1 LNNTIQ
7 KNIDTRSLIQKY
19 IEEYNH
25 YKYPVYQ
32 AYLDGKI
39 ESYEYEYSD
48 EGQLAYAE
56 AMDEILKEK
65 YNTDMLAELGE
76 ILIGIKVTK

>member
-1 LNNTIQ
+1 MNST
-7 KNIDTRSLIQKY
+7 IQKY
-19 IEEYNH
+19 IEECRH

-32 AYLDGKI
+32 SYLDNEI
-39 ESYEYEYSD
+39 DVLEYMCSD
-48 EGQLAYAE
+48 EYQLDYAE

-65 YNTDMLAELGE
+65 YNTDILAELGE